1 MSSTPHFQ
9 GLSTLG
15 ELFTVVYVMVDD
27 YLKRS
32 VAIGR
37 FSLPKAENQKGS
49 YAELMTIALVGELR
63 SQDHAGDW
71 FDSVKVEYATLFPE
85 LPHRTRYYRVLKKLE
100 RSFADFAL
108 RFAGADSLHVIDSK
122 PLPIVLDKTAC
133 SARASTGPVRCKGVR
148 WKRPRAMS
156 EATSGRG
163 SLGPFYGFKL
173 HAVTN
178 QQGVICRFAVTP
190 ANEHDV
196 TVAKG
201 LLTGTTALVIGDKGY
216 AGSQV
221 YAQSEDNELH
231 PRVWTPA
238 LGWLRK
244 SVESVFSSLLR
255 SRHLLTS
262 QLNSFW
268 SIRASICRKVAAH
281 NLAWFLTH

>member
-9 GLSTLG
+9 GQSTLS

-32 VAIGR
+32 VELGR
-37 FSLPKAENQKGS
+37 FSLPVMDNQKGS

-63 SQDHAGDW
+63 SQDHVGDW
-71 FDSVKVEYATLFPE
+71 FDTVKVEYATLFPE
-85 LPHRTRYYRVLKKLE
+85 LPHRSRYYRVLKRLE
-100 RSFADFAL
+100 RIFSDFAL
-108 RFAGADSLHVIDSK
+108 RFAGSDTLHVIDSK
-122 PLPIVLDKTAC
+122 PLPI
-133 SARASTGPVRCKGVR
+133 CKGVR

-156 EATSGRG
+156 EATSGRSG
-163 SLGPFYGFKL
+163 LGWFYGFKL

-178 QQGVICRFAVTP
+178 QCGVICRFAITP

-196 TVAKG
+196 TVARC
-201 LLTGTTALVIGDKGY
+201 LLANTLAPVIGDKGY

-221 YAQSEDNELH
+221 YAQPKDNELH
-231 PRVWTPA
+231 PKVWTPA
-238 LGWLRK
+238 LGWFRK
-244 SVESVFSSLLR
+244 SIESVFSSLLR
-255 SRHLLTS
+255 SRHLLTG

-268 SIRASICRKVAAH
+268 SIRASVCRKVAAH

>member
-9 GLSTLG
+9 GQSTLS
-15 ELFTVVYVMVDD
+15 ELFTVVYVLVDD
-27 YLKRS
+27 YLKCS
-32 VAIGR
+32 IEVGR
-37 FSLPKAENQKGS
+37 FSLPTAENQKGS

-63 SQDHAGDW
+63 SQDHMGDW
-71 FDSVKVEYATLFPE
+71 FDSVKVEYAALFPE
-85 LPHRTRYYRVLKKLE
+85 LPHRTRYYRVLKRLE
-100 RSFADFAL
+100 RIFADFAL
-108 RFAGADSLHVIDSK
+108 RFAGSDTLHVIDSK
-122 PLPIVLDKTAC
+122 PLPI
-133 SARASTGPVRCKGVR
+133 CKGVR
-148 WKRPRAMS
+148 WKRPRAMT

-163 SLGPFYGFKL
+163 GLGWFYGFKL

-178 QQGVICRFAVTP
+178 QQGVICRFAVVS

-196 TVAKG
+196 TVAKC
-201 LLTGTTALVIGDKGY
+201 LLANTKALIIGDKGY
-216 AGSQV
+216 AGCQI
-221 YAQSEDNELH
+221 YAQPKDNELH

-244 SVESVFSSLLR
+244 SIESVFSSLLR

-268 SIRASICRKVAAH
+268 SIRASVCRKVAAH

>member
-9 GLSTLG
+9 GQSTLS

-32 VAIGR
+32 VELGR
-37 FSLPKAENQKGS
+37 FSLPVMANQKGS

-100 RSFADFAL
+100 RIFADFAL

-122 PLPIVLDKTAC
+122 PLPI
-133 SARASTGPVRCKGVR
+133 CKGVR

-163 SLGPFYGFKL
+163 GLGWFYGFKL

-201 LLTGTTALVIGDKGY
+201 LLAGTTALVIGDKGY

-221 YAQSEDNELH
+221 YAQSKDNELH

-238 LGWLRK
+238 LGWFRK
-244 SVESVFSSLLR
+244 SIESVFSSLLR